1 MRPTRSKAPLLAPL
15 TLAAALALAACGGG
29 TPDPNDPSSEDAK
42 NKNDKPAE
50 AGPDAALLG
59 EIGQLNAL
67 LATID
72 KDDQGRPK
80 ALDRLGEALAE
91 LSKNHRD
98 RAIAADPNAASIP
111 PPPEPKAEG
120 QDGGEG
126 PQKPRAVLPPRPAGA
141 LKRLKPEAAQHMGVA
156 DKMAAEAIKAHR
168 KLLDEFPDYKDLDKV
183 LFRLGGLYVLYGQGA
198 AARPIYFRLI
208 EKYPK
213 SPLVPEAYWNFA
225 EFFFAEE
232 DYENAYKLY
241 QRVVEYPPTERTSVA
256 GYRLALS
263 LHKLSR
269 LDESWKALESA
280 ASAARIHGPQGTVD
294 DIYRDA
300 PKLAATRK
308 PLSAPDAAAFF
319 VRLAESNEDVIKQEL
334 NRLGQILE
342 DEGRP
347 LEATEVM
354 HAMSDRYP
362 QEKCAIQARAIEI
375 ATRSGNNAIRADEV
389 KRSLRLGCKP

>member
-1 MRPTRSKAPLLAPL
+1 MSKRRAVSSLVISCAL
-15 TLAAALALAACGGG
+15 TASLALAGCGGG
-29 TPDPNDPSSEDAK
+29 TPDPNDPANEKSK
-42 NKNDKPAE
+42 QPATKE

-67 LATID
+67 LGSIS
-72 KDDQGRPK
+72 KDDSGYPK

-91 LSKNHRD
+91 LSKIHRD
-98 RAIAADPNAASIP
+98 RAIAADPNAASLP
-111 PPPEPKAEG
+111 NPPEPKTE
-120 QDGGEG
+120 GEG
-126 PQKPRAVLPPRPAGA
+126 AARPQAALPPRPEGA
-141 LKRLKPEAAQHMGVA
+141 LKRLKPAAAQEMTVA
-156 DKMAAEAIKAHR
+156 DKWAAEAIKAHR
-168 KLLDEFPDYKDLDKV
+168 KLVDGYPDYNDMDRV
-183 LFRLGGLYVLYGQGA
+183 LFRLAGLYVLYGQGSS
-198 AARPIYFRLI
+198 ARPVYFRLL

-213 SPLVPEAYWNFA
+213 SPLVPEAYWSFA
-225 EFFFAEE
+225 EFFYAEE

-241 QRVVEYPPTERTSVA
+241 QKVVEYPPTERTSLA

-280 ASAARIHGPQGTVD
+280 ASAARIHGPEGTVD

-300 PKLAATRK
+300 PKLVATRK

-319 VRLAESNEDVIKQEL
+319 ARLAESNEDVIKQAL

-362 QEKCAIQARAIEI
+362 AEKCAIQARAIEI